1 VYTVAPELIEGKEF
15 ASSLGGD
22 GAGFATPDASVD
34 VYSYGILL
42 YALITCEE
50 PYRELRRAEPQ
61 ALLSLV
67 VDGYRPLSHLM
78 QVADGQVG
86 ATAAAATTA
95 GDVTSSGVA
104 KEQGAEGNPLHRS
117 TGGNS
122 GGGSGSGILLSNS
135 SSNRTVPRPNTNTNR
150 QSSSSSSSSFSS
162 SSALMSSATPS
173 FASLNRALSRS
184 TTSASGYETLSSR
197 VKQAQVPLLGT
208 PHERLAAAA
217 KAASNGRDVSPLLL
231 DLMVRPCSM

>member
-1 VYTVAPELIEGKEF
+1 MAPELIEGKEF

-150 QSSSSSSSSFSS
+150 QSSSSSS
-162 SSALMSSATPS
+162 TPS